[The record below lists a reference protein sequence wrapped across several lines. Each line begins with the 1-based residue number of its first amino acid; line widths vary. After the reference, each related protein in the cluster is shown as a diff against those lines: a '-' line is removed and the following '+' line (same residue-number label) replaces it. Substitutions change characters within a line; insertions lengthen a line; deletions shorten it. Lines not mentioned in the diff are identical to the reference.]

1 MRCNMFSDGRSLMM
15 NERDKMLAGLPHNPM
30 DAALDAERE
39 RAKEW
44 LHDYNVCT
52 RPGDMVRRRELMA
65 TLLGKGGE
73 SAYIVQPFYCDYGRY
88 IEVGSNFFANFNCT
102 MLDAG
107 LRNQA
112 WEDAKPIVIGDNVW
126 IGAGCTIVGGVT
138 IGDNAVIAA
147 GSVVTKNIPADMLA
161 MGVPCRPVRKIT
173 EADRAAY
180 QARIDE
186 ANV

>member
-30 DAALDAERE
+30 DAALNAERE

-52 RPGDMVRRRELMA
+52 RPGDMARRRELMA
-65 TLLGKGGE
+65 ALLGKGGE

-88 IEVGSNFFANFNCT
+88 IEVGDNFFANFNCT

-107 LRNQA
+107 GI
-112 WEDAKPIVIGDNVW
+112 KIGDNVLL
-126 IGAGCTIVGGVT
+126 APNVGYT
-138 IGDNAVIAA
+138 PSA
-147 GSVVTKNIPADMLA
+147 TRWM
-161 MGVPCRPVRKIT
+161 
-173 EADRAAY
+173 RACAIKPGKMPS
-180 QARIDE
+180 RL
-186 ANV
+186 